1 MQDPYEQVREQMVR
15 EQIERRGITDARV
28 LDAMRSVPRHRFVPP
43 DLCPYA
49 YEDGPLP
56 IGWDQ
61 TISQPYIV
69 ALMTEL
75 LRLQGT
81 ETVLEVGTGSGY
93 QCAVLS
99 RLAQSVHSIEIF
111 PALAAQSAALLAD
124 LGCAN
129 VSVHCAN
136 GALGWLPAAPYPAI
150 IVTAAP
156 LRVPDALLQQLAPGG
171 VLVLP
176 VGARWAQ
183 ELQVWHN
190 APTGMQVRS
199 VLGVSFVPLRAELE

>member
-1 MQDPYEQVREQMVR
+1 MVQT
-15 EQIERRGITDARV
+15 QIAARGVDHPVVIE
-28 LDAMRSVPRHRFVPP
+28 AMRKVPRHLFVPP
-43 DLCPYA
+43 AFSRDAYA
-49 YEDGPLP
+49 DNPLP
-56 IGWDQ
+56 IGSGQ